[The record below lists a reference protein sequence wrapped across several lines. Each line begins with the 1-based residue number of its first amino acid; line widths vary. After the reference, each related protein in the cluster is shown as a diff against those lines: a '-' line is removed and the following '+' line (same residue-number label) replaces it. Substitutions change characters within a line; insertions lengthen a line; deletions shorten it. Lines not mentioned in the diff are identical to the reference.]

1 MKYTIAILTGGDSAE
16 RVISLKSA
24 AVVREYLPKDAFRCF
39 EIDIQG
45 TSWTERSSGIPVDK
59 NDFSLSIDG
68 ERIHFHAAFAA
79 LHGRPLENGQLQGYL
94 EIMGVPYTCCNGMV
108 SALTMDK
115 FRTKLFL
122 QGTGIPMASSV
133 LVRQGDSLSTPEIQ
147 ALGMPLF
154 VKPNALGS
162 SFGITKVKRPEQLKQ
177 AVDLAAQYD
186 PEVLIEACIP
196 GREFSNGVF
205 EHQGKQIVLPV
216 TEIIPHS
223 EYFDYAA
230 KYEGKSQEVT
240 PANLPEM
247 LTHTCQQ
254 QSLLLYKSLGC
265 KGVVRFDYILSTQN
279 HSFYFLEA
287 NTIPGISPASIVPQ
301 QATAA
306 GWALSDFF
314 AAQLHEI
321 LSFR

>member
-1 MKYTIAILTGGDSAE
+1 MTYTIAILTGGDSAE

-24 AVVREYLPKDAFRCF
+24 AVVREYLPKDLFRCF

-45 TSWTERSSGIPVDK
+45 AAWTERHSGEPVDK
-59 NDFSLSIDG
+59 NDFSLTIDG
-68 ERIHFHAAFAA
+68 EHIRFDAAFAA

-94 EIMGVPYTCCNGMV
+94 DIMGIPYTCCNGMV

-122 QGTGIPMASSV
+122 QGTGIPVAQSV
-133 LVRQGDSLSTPEIQ
+133 LVRLGDSLLTPEIQ

-154 VKPNALGS
+154 VKPNTLGS
-162 SFGITKVKRPEQLKQ
+162 SFGITKVKHPEQLQ
-177 AVDLAAQYD
+177 EAVALAAQYD
-186 PEVLIEACIP
+186 PEVLLEAFIP

-205 EHQGKQIVLPV
+205 VHQGKHIALPV
-216 TEIIPHS
+216 TEIIPQS

-240 PANLPEM
+240 PANLPET
-247 LTHTCQQ
+247 LVDSCQQ
-254 QSLLLYKSLGC
+254 QSLLLYKALGC
-265 KGVVRFDYILSTQN
+265 KGVVRFDYILSSIN
-279 HSFYFLEA
+279 EAFYFLEA

-306 GWALSDFF
+306 GWALGDFF

-321 LSFR
+321 L